1 MVVAEST
8 ISTHVSRKALVD
20 LGWGRGEGGWV
31 GIGSPYVGSAWWA
44 YQRDWLGDQ
53 AQMMKRRMPPFT
65 GQTFFI
71 HWVMQFVFRT
81 LICRTV
87 IYPVDCIIHFLNKQE
102 HLRIF
107 CLVESGNN
115 KQHMMQLL
123 VCINRLSSQYFSY
136 RDATY

>member
-8 ISTHVSRKALVD
+8 IDTHVSRKPLVD
-20 LGWGRGEGGWV
+20 LGCGRGGGGVGHLMKALLGALIRETGWV
-31 GIGSPYVGSAWWA
+31 T
-44 YQRDWLGDQ
+44 
-53 AQMMKRRMPPFT
+53 KRRMPLFT

-71 HWVMQFVFRT
+71 HWVMQFIFLT
-81 LICRTV
+81 LICWTV

-115 KQHMMQLL
+115 K
-123 VCINRLSSQYFSY
+123 
-136 RDATY
+136 